1 MILELDNVELYFK
14 SKLILSGIY
23 LRAETGSIT
32 TISGSNGSG
41 KSSIL
46 RIIFGD
52 LAPKYKLIRINGEP
66 QLVALY
72 KSGMVKYLPQDTFVP
87 KSIKVS
93 KAFKIYGVKIEEFFE
108 EFEDFE
114 PKPTQKF
121 SKLSKGEKRLIEIF
135 LILKSKSNIVLLD
148 APFENLSPIN
158 IEKVSKLILEEK
170 DKKLIIA
177 TGSSIEELQR
187 ISDAHY
193 NLASGHLKTTWKTY

>member
-52 LAPKYKLIRINGEP
+52 LAPKYKLIRINDEP

-135 LILKSKSNIVLLD
+135 LILKSKSTIVLLD

-187 ISDAHY
+187 ISDTHY
-193 NLASGHLKTTWKTY
+193 NLASGHLKTT

>member
-23 LRAETGSIT
+23 LRVETGSIT

-52 LAPKYKLIRINGEP
+52 LTPKYKLIRINGEP
-66 QLVALY
+66 QLGALY
-72 KSGMVKYLPQDTFVP
+72 KSGVVKYLPQDSFVP

-121 SKLSKGEKRLIEIF
+121 SKLSRGEKRLIEIF

-148 APFENLSPIN
+148 SPFENLSPIN
-158 IEKVSKLILEEK
+158 IEKVSKLILAEK
-170 DKKLIIA
+170 HKKLIIA
-177 TGSSIEELQR
+177 TGSSTEELQR

-193 NLASGHLKTTWKTY
+193 NLASGHLKTT